1 MHESVRIGGELWLI
15 FHKLESK
22 MFNNWEV
29 VSASL
34 EILVLEL
41 FLEDHCILKVINA
54 IFSVV
59 WKTMHVAM
67 ETYSFD

>member
-29 VSASL
+29 VLKFS
-34 EILVLEL
+34 
-41 FLEDHCILKVINA
+41 FLNVLKVIA
-54 IFSVV
+54 C
-59 WKTMHVAM
+59 
-67 ETYSFD
+67 

>member
-22 MFNNWEV
+22 IFNNWEV

-34 EILVLEL
+34 EILVLEWL
-41 FLEDHCILKVINA
+41 WKSLHIKSDKFHF
-54 IFSVV
+54 FSL

>member
-22 MFNNWEV
+22 IFNNWEV

-34 EILVLEL
+34 EIPVLEWL
-41 FLEDHCILKVINA
+41 WKSLHIKSDKCHF
-54 IFSVV
+54 FSL